1 MKALQATDFK
11 WPYVCSVCLGCP
23 ASDTRDLGEKKK
35 KKTEERQRGCSR
47 ALLAGARAP
56 RFKSLGSLAAR
67 WRARTWVQ
75 VLLLARWGMRQD
87 VADAWAR
94 CGFSVA
100 PAEDFP
106 DWWGV
111 AFVYLWGVAWR
122 H

>member
-1 MKALQATDFK
+1 MR
-11 WPYVCSVCLGCP
+11 P
-23 ASDTRDLGEKKK
+23 RREKKRDRGE
-35 KKTEERQRGCSR
+35 TEEILQGV
-47 ALLAGARAP
+47 
-56 RFKSLGSLAAR
+56 AR

-87 VADAWAR
+87 VTAAWAR

-100 PAEDFP
+100 PAEGFT

>member
-1 MKALQATDFK
+1 MKTLQATYVK
-11 WPYVCSVCLGCP
+11 GLYVCSACLGCP
-23 ASDTRDLGEKKK
+23 ASDTRDLGERKRG
-35 KKTEERQRGCSR
+35 TEERQRRYSR
-47 ALLAGARAP
+47 ALLVGARAP

-100 PAEDFP
+100 PAEGFP